1 MEIILAIVVASAVI
15 FFGALISMGNERQ
28 RRAIDSLRE
37 QVVFWAMQDLKIKRE
52 RLAREININD
62 PISWLNK
69 MVGKACNFDANL
81 QFVEAFDGPFTM
93 VCASI
98 GGDNKI
104 ILSPSSPS
112 AIRKMMGEKQ
122 NQLSRYAD
130 RNPLFALPRNV
141 SIYEITV
148 LNGGI
153 LFDLELPI
161 VWNKLTGQN
170 VEQTERIWVYRIT

>member
-15 FFGALISMGNERQ
+15 FFGALISMGNGHQ
-28 RRAIDSLRE
+28 RKAIDNLRE
-37 QVVFWAMQDLKIKRE
+37 QVVLWAMQDLKIKRE
-52 RLAREININD
+52 RLAREIHIND
-62 PISWLNK
+62 PIAWLNK
-69 MVGKACNFDANL
+69 VVGKACNFEANL
-81 QFVEAFDGPFTM
+81 QFVEAFDRPFAL

-104 ILSPSSPS
+104 ILSPFSPS
-112 AIRKMMGEKQ
+112 AIRKMMGEKR

-130 RNPLFALPRNV
+130 RNPLFALPGNV
-141 SIYEITV
+141 SIYEISV

-170 VEQTERIWVYRIT
+170 VDQMDRIWIYRLD